1 MIFDY
6 IKNTEKPIFILCIT
20 QRKSVYFCDF
30 LQNYKKYIEF
40 FGSSVIVLSV
50 NRVSSYS
57 LNKTTGGKYYE

>member
-30 LQNYKKYIEF
+30 SQNYKKYIEF

-50 NRVSSYS
+50 NRVSSCS

>member
-1 MIFDY
+1 MKI
-6 IKNTEKPIFILCIT
+6 TEKPIFALFIT

-30 LQNYKKYIEF
+30 SQNYEKYIEI

-50 NRVSSYS
+50 NRVSRYS

>member
-1 MIFDY
+1 M
-6 IKNTEKPIFILCIT
+6 KNTEKPIFALFIT

-30 LQNYKKYIEF
+30 SQNCKKYIEI

-50 NRVSSYS
+50 NRVSHYS

>member
-1 MIFDY
+1 M
-6 IKNTEKPIFILCIT
+6 KNTEKSIFALFIT

-30 LQNYKKYIEF
+30 SQNYKKYIEI

-50 NRVSSYS
+50 NRVSHYS